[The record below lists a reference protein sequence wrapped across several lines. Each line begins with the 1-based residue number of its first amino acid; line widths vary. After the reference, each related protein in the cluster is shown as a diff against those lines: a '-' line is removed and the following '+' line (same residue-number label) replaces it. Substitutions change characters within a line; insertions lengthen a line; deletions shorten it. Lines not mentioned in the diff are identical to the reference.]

1 MGNISIEFGFENACA
16 FGWDVGHSIWLHV
29 LHYFEPLTQIVF
41 TIALK
46 AAFDAFHYIFFI
58 GIIFRNE
65 TTFFCCVTFSLLFSF
80 SKADSPTNF
89 VIKPIEKCY
98 FRIWTSK
105 QVKFC
110 LFEKYYDL
118 NVSYKNESWKMNTRE
133 LLLGLFT
140 MNYDVISI
148 QTASKMIHIISNETW
163 NAHSVLSS
171 GEASLWT
178 YV

>member
-1 MGNISIEFGFENACA
+1 MFYIILSP
-16 FGWDVGHSIWLHV
+16 WPKLSLR
-29 LHYFEPLTQIVF
+29 LL
-41 TIALK
+41 LK
-46 AAFDAFHYIFFI
+46 SCIRCVSLRFFHWHNFQE
-58 GIIFRNE
+58 RNHL
-65 TTFFCCVTFSLLFSF
+65 FLLCVTFSLLFSF
-80 SKADSPTNF
+80 SKAESPTNF

-140 MNYDVISI
+140 MIYDVFSI
-148 QTASKMIHIISNETW
+148 QTAPKMIHIISNETW